1 MSCDYISLAN
11 SGVQGLHPYQPGKP
25 IEELQRELGLSDVV
39 KLASNEN
46 PLGPSPKVIEAC
58 RRHGGNVHRYPDSG
72 GFELKHALSARLDVK
87 PEQITLGC
95 GSNDVLDLLARVFLD
110 EGKSAVYSEHAFV
123 VYPIA
128 VQASGARSIV
138 TPAKNWGHDLEA
150 MADAVDGETRVMF
163 VANPNNPTG
172 TWSTRA
178 EVEALLNRVPENVIV
193 VLDEAYTEYVD
204 DPDYPDGLSLLDSYP
219 NLIVTRTFSKAYGL
233 AGLRVGYSISSPEI
247 ADLLNR
253 VRAPFNVNSLALAA
267 ATAALEDDKYLAQSR
282 ELNSAGLQQLASG
295 LKALGLSHIPSVG
308 NFIAVEMPV
317 DAAKAYD
324 ALLRQGVIVRPVGV
338 YNMPRHL
345 RVSVGLEAE
354 NQRFLD
360 VLPKVL
366 DEVRGD

>member
-1 MSCDYISLAN
+1 MSCDYITLAN

-25 IEELQRELGLSDVV
+25 IEELQRELGLSDIV

-46 PLGPSPKVIEAC
+46 PLGPSSRVIDAC
-58 RRHGGNVHRYPDSG
+58 REHAAQLHRYPDSS
-72 GFELKHALSARLDVK
+72 GFELKNALSARLQVR

-95 GSNDVLDLLARVFLD
+95 GSNDVLDLVARVFLE

-128 VQASGARSIV
+128 VHASGARSIV
-138 TPAKNWGHDLEA
+138 TPAREWGHDLAA
-150 MADAVDGETRVMF
+150 MADAVKGDTRVIYI
-163 VANPNNPTG
+163 ANPNNPTG

-178 EVEALLNRVPENVIV
+178 EVEALLQRVPESVIV

-204 DPDYPDGLSLLDSYP
+204 DPDYPDGLALLPRYP

-233 AGLRVGYSISSPEI
+233 AGLRVGYSVSSPQI

-267 ATAALEDDKYLAQSR
+267 AAAALEDGDYLARSR
-282 ELNSAGLQQLASG
+282 EINRSGLQQLAAG
-295 LKALGLSHIPSVG
+295 LSSLGLEYIPSVA
-308 NFIAVEMPV
+308 NFMAVKMPA
-317 DAAKAYD
+317 DAQRVYSG
-324 ALLRQGVIVRPVGV
+324 LLQRGVIVRPVGI
-338 YNMPRHL
+338 YNMPDHL

-354 NQRFLD
+354 NRRFLD
-360 VLPKVL
+360 ALPAVL
-366 DEVRGD
+366 DEVNRG

>member
-1 MSCDYISLAN
+1 MSCDVITLAN

-25 IEELQRELGLSDVV
+25 IEELQRELGLSDIV

-46 PLGPSPKVIEAC
+46 PLGPSPRVIDAC
-58 RRHGGNVHRYPDSG
+58 REHAGQLHRYPDSS
-72 GFELKHALSARLDVK
+72 GFELKNALSARLQVA

-95 GSNDVLDLLARVFLD
+95 GSNDVLDLVARVFLE

-128 VQASGARSIV
+128 VHASGARSIV
-138 TPAKNWGHDLEA
+138 TPARDWGHDLAA
-150 MADAVDGETRVMF
+150 MADAVKGDTRVMF
-163 VANPNNPTG
+163 IANPNNPTG

-178 EVEALLNRVPENVIV
+178 EVEALLQRVPESVIV

-204 DPDYPDGLSLLDSYP
+204 DPDYPDGLALLPRYP

-233 AGLRVGYSISSPEI
+233 AGLRVGYSVSSPQI

-267 ATAALEDDKYLAQSR
+267 AAAALEDGDYLARSR
-282 ELNSAGLQQLASG
+282 EVNRSGLQQLAAG
-295 LKALGLSHIPSVG
+295 LESLGLEYIPSVA
-308 NFIAVEMPV
+308 NFIAVKMPA
-317 DAAKAYD
+317 DAQRVYRG
-324 ALLRQGVIVRPVGV
+324 LLQRGVIVRPVGI
-338 YNMPRHL
+338 YNMPDHL

-354 NQRFLD
+354 NRRFLD
-360 VLPKVL
+360 ALPAVL
-366 DEVRGD
+366 DEVGRG